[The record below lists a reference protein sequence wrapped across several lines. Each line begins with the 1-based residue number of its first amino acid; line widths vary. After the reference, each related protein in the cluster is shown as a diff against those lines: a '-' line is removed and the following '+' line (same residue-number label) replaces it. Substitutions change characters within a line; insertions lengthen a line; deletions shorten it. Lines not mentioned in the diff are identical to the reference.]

1 MQNYENAI
9 QKAKRLAQ
17 TPEGQ
22 QLKKLLQ
29 QSEGTDLESALEA
42 AASGNMSQIQNIVT
56 QLMNNTEAI
65 QLLKKMEW

>member
-22 QLKKLLQ
+22 QLMKLLQ
-29 QSEGTDLESALEA
+29 QSEGTDLETALEA
-42 AASGNMSQIQNIVT
+42 AASGNKSQIQNIVA
-56 QLMNNTEAI
+56 QLMNNPEAI
-65 QLLKKMEW
+65 HILKKMEW

>member
-22 QLKKLLQ
+22 QLRKLLQ
-29 QSEGTDLESALEA
+29 QAEGTDLETALEA
-42 AASGNMSQIQNIVT
+42 AASGNLSQIQNIVA
-56 QLMNNTEAI
+56 QLMKHPDAI
-65 QLLKKMEW
+65 QILKRMEW